1 MKFRC
6 ENIKKVFWLRQSY
19 FNSSQE
25 SNDKIIMSSTK
36 CQLLHLP
43 IELFAHICDFLTISS
58 LCQLEETSRTVQESL
73 EEAGVWR
80 RKAEQCGAGSN
91 FTFVKSMLEHVR
103 VKKLKDA
110 SVFKVI
116 VGGTMIVKELCFWIS
131 KRFFLLEQLRWVWA
145 ALQPQQT
152 YVWRLC
158 GLFEENGDL

>member
-1 MKFRC
+1 MWC
-6 ENIKKVFWLRQSY
+6 ENNKWNKKFPGLRQSY

-25 SNDKIIMSSTK
+25 SNDKIIMSPKK

-80 RKAEQCGAGSN
+80 RMAESN
-91 FTFVKSMLEHVR
+91 FIFVKSMLEHVR